1 MTEKEFTYLV
11 YYHLFDHYGG
21 LPGSLGLFFGDG
33 DGVFL
38 RKYDQTENPCRKGEQ
53 KSSLG
58 LQAVIAL

>member
-1 MTEKEFTYLV
+1 MTEKEFTYIV

-38 RKYDQTENPCRKGEQ
+38 RKYDLTENPCRKG
-53 KSSLG
+53 
-58 LQAVIAL
+58 